1 MDFREL
7 LNKIDTMV
15 YGDTFKKILMA
26 NDKSNF
32 YNEDNLIKVG
42 FNKTSG
48 PLKELPSLTRYSI
61 RSPSMNI
68 TPGKFLPL
76 LGSGNFDPSTTSIL
90 RS

>member
-1 MDFREL
+1 MWRSINNEACIIDYQHGVIFNGHEGYLKDGCPPNVKL

-15 YGDTFKKILMA
+15 FGDTFKKLLMA

-48 PLKELPSLTRYSI
+48 PLKNYHL
-61 RSPSMNI
+61 
-68 TPGKFLPL
+68 
-76 LGSGNFDPSTTSIL
+76 
-90 RS
+90 